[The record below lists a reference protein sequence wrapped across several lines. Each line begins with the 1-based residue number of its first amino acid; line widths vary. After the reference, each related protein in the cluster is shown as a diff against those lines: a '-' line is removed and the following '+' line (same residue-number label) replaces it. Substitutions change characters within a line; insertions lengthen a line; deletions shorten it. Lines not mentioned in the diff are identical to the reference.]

1 MATQKRAVHGRT
13 AAVSAPKKAPRKAV
27 TAVKRPAAKAVAKAA
42 TQAPPTVSPEIAKPK
57 KPKLVRDGFTFPESD
72 YALFAQLKKRAL
84 QLGLEVKKS
93 ELLRGGLR
101 VLSSLDD
108 TNFKKQLLAVER
120 IKTGRPSKS

>member
-1 MATQKRAVHGRT
+1 MANQKRAANGRA

-42 TQAPPTVSPEIAKPK
+42 TQAPPTASPEIAKPK
-57 KPKLVRDGFTFPESD
+57 KPKLVRDGFTFPEGD

-101 VLSSLDD
+101 LLSTLDD

>member
-1 MATQKRAVHGRT
+1 MATQKTAPKGRT
-13 AAVSAPKKAPRKAV
+13 AAVSAPKKAPRRAV
-27 TAVKRPAAKAVAKAA
+27 TAVKRPAAKAVIKTA
-42 TQAPPTVSPEIAKPK
+42 TQPARTASAEIVKSK
-57 KPKLVRDGFTFPESD
+57 KPKLIRDGFTFPEGD

-101 VLSSLDD
+101 LLSSLDD
-108 TNFKKQLLAVER
+108 AKFKKQLLAVER

>member
-1 MATQKRAVHGRT
+1 MATQKRAANGRA

>member
-1 MATQKRAVHGRT
+1 MATQKRAANGRT
-13 AAVSAPKKAPRKAV
+13 AAVSAPKKAPHKAV

-84 QLGLEVKKS
+84 QMGLEVKKS
-93 ELLRGGLR
+93 ELLRVGLR